1 MLWNKARRSD
11 NVNDTREGKDARQ
24 LTGKTLGAGLAA
36 AALAGVGLYSALG
49 TTPDILP
56 VETDTPFHSTAPQP
70 SGDTTL
76 LFVQS
81 VLGDT
86 EDTWKQLFAQTGR
99 HYPPPKLTL
108 FSHDVTSGCGYAHTG
123 NGPFYCPDNQ
133 QVYLDPEFFA
143 QMAQQFSVIGD
154 FAQAYV
160 LAHEIGH
167 HVQLELGLSE
177 PFEKALAN
185 RQPIIGDGGLEVRAE
200 LQADCLAGVW
210 AHHAQN
216 AWLGWS
222 PETSTR
228 PCMPPP
234 CSATI
239 TCNAPKTPRYDRK
252 RSVMALQS
260 SGRTGS
266 NPGSPR
272 VGSTPAIPSPAW
284 TCNTLPPT
292 KPLMSV
298 QGTEPPARKAV

>member
-56 VETDTPFHSTAPQP
+56 VETDTPFHSSAPQP

-133 QVYLDPEFFA
+133 QVYLDPEFFT

-177 PFEKALAN
+177 PFEQALAN

-210 AHHAQN
+210 AHHAQKRL
-216 AWLGWS
+216 AWLEPGDIDAALHAAAVFGDDYLQRAQNAAIR
-222 PETSTR
+222 PETFSHGTSEQR
-228 PCMPPP
+228 
-234 CSATI
+234 SNWFKSGFATGRI
-239 TCNAPKTPRYDRK
+239 NTCDTFT
-252 RSVMALQS
+252 SVDL
-260 SGRTGS
+260 
-266 NPGSPR
+266 
-272 VGSTPAIPSPAW
+272 
-284 TCNTLPPT
+284 
-292 KPLMSV
+292 
-298 QGTEPPARKAV
+298 